1 MVDTVDSKS
10 TTFRCGGSNPLQGIK
25 EIFIFYKDLPG
36 IGIEP
41 IT

>member
-10 TTFRCGGSNPLQGIK
+10 TALWRRGSNPLQGMNHSV
-25 EIFIFYKDLPG
+25 YKLPG

>member
-10 TTFRCGGSNPLQGIK
+10 TTFWFGGSNPLQGINY
-25 EIFIFYKDLPG
+25 ILNSLPG